1 MKITFSL
8 FLELGVSAA
17 STGNTVL
24 VGCHEN
30 SGSALGADGLGP
42 GDLVAVN
49 LVCIFLCDCLLRC
62 CCLCH

>member
-24 VGCHEN
+24 VGCHKDT
-30 SGSALGADGLGP
+30 GAALGADGLGP
-42 GDLVAVN
+42 ADLVALD
-49 LVCIFLCDCLLRC
+49 LVCVLLADRSLLNRC
-62 CCLCH
+62 FCH